1 MNMKKTCKMVAIA
14 LLAIANSSS
23 VMAGGL
29 NTNTNQNV
37 AFLRNPA
44 RDAAIGIDG
53 VYSNPAGVAFMPEGW
68 HVSVN
73 LQNAN
78 QTRTS
83 TSTFP
88 GLAANIG
95 NLGNPTKEYK
105 GTATAIIPSVQVAL
119 NRGKW
124 AFQFNFA
131 IMGGGGK
138 CEYKGGLGS
147 IESLVSVV
155 PQVFNAFGKTLNGM
169 AAQAGLNPNFPTN
182 CVYTANSYMSG
193 QSYYYGYTLG
203 AAYRINDHWS
213 VYGGA
218 RLLYGTTKYYG
229 YVNNIKL
236 MTPEGQ
242 NLGDWVRANTSN
254 PDVQRTIA
262 GLFNDPVEAIQD
274 QKTTAL
280 LNTSTALID
289 GLLDEGISLNC
300 NQDGYG
306 IAPIIGVD
314 YKTGNFNFAA
324 KFEFKTRMRLEN
336 KSNNSSLV
344 KYIPSLKRFADG
356 TKEAEDVPSLLT
368 VGAQWSVIPQVRVSA
383 GWHHYF
389 DKDSRLHQD
398 VNRKLSGDTN
408 EYLLGAEWDLSKVVT
423 VSAGGQRTVYGLSDE
438 FMDDISFSV
447 NSTSIGFGCS
457 VKVSDVVKLNVA
469 YFWTNYQTYD
479 RSQADYSNVKGQLGS
494 ILGNVNGM
502 MGSDVAKGL
511 VSLAEID
518 GSKISQAVGSLS
530 QQLGQVQTAGSDK
543 FTRTNHVIGIGAD
556 FTF

>member
-182 CVYTANSYMSG
+182 CLYTANSYMSG

-203 AAYRINDHWS
+203 AAYKINDHWS

>member
-1 MNMKKTCKMVAIA
+1 MKKTLKIVAVA
-14 LLAIANSSS
+14 LLAVANVCP

-44 RDAAIGIDG
+44 RDAVIGIDG

-73 LQNAN
+73 LQFAN

-105 GTATAIIPSVQVAL
+105 GTASAVIPSVQVAL

-138 CEYKGGLGS
+138 CEYDDGLGS
-147 IESLVSVV
+147 IESLVSIV
-155 PQVFNAFGKTLNGM
+155 PQAFNAFGKTLNGM

-182 CVYTANSYMSG
+182 CLYTANSKMSG

-236 MTPEGQ
+236 LTQEGQ
-242 NLGDWVRANTSN
+242 NLGDWVRSNTSN

-280 LNTSTALID
+280 LNTSTALVD
-289 GLLDEGISLNC
+289 GMLKEGISLNC

-306 IAPIIGVD
+306 LAPIIGVD

-344 KYIPSLKRFADG
+344 KYVPSLERFADG

-389 DKDSRLHQD
+389 DKDARMHQN

-408 EYLLGAEWDLSKVVT
+408 EYLLGAEWDPLKVVT

-457 VKVSDVVKLNVA
+457 VKLSDVVKLNVA
-469 YFWTNYQTYD
+469 YFWTDYQTYN
-479 RSQADYSNVKGQLGS
+479 RSQADYNNVKGQLSS
-494 ILGNVNGM
+494 ILGNVNGLM
-502 MGSDVAKGL
+502 NSDVTKGL

-518 GSKISQAVGSLS
+518 GSKIGQAVGSLS
-530 QQLGQVQTAGSDK
+530 QQLGQANTAGADK